1 MIKDIDNTAPG
12 EAFECVLDHDR
23 AYFERNPNARK
34 YVRLPLPG
42 EFDAYPAAL
51 EAVSRG
57 WRVRVTPLWQS
68 PDGVTAR
75 IKLMTR
81 IKLMVSGSRGRGR
94 GRFRHRGVVLTCLS
108 PFGKKISETLK
119 PLR

>member
-1 MIKDIDNTAPG
+1 MIKDIGDITPG

-23 AYFERNPNARK
+23 TYFERNPNARK

-51 EAVSRG
+51 EAVRRG

-68 PDGVTAR
+68 PNGVTA
-75 IKLMTR
+75 R

-94 GRFRHRGVVLTCLS
+94 GRFRHRGVVLICIS
-108 PFGKKISETLK
+108 PFGKKIAETTN